1 MIIEEIAKP
10 PLILYYNFLESLKSG
25 NMKGIHYKK
34 RFLKGLLIALR
45 IIISYG
51 LFNLM
56 SLLMAGYKKELRLK
70 ALHRKNAIFYRE
82 KALKMKGVMIKVGQF
97 LSSRV
102 DFLPDEYTSELSLL
116 QDSVPPH
123 DYDKIKKR
131 IIEELGAPPEDIFLK
146 FNTEPIAAASLGQV
160 HEAVLRDGRKVAVK
174 IQYPDIEKIIET
186 DIRTLKTVIK
196 LLRGRFGRINFDML
210 HEEFSR
216 ILRAELNYLE
226 EGKNAERFSRNFE
239 GDESVI
245 FPGVYWEY
253 TTRHVLTLEFVEGIK
268 ITEYDSLRTSGINC
282 EDLVTL
288 LAEVYSRMIYL
299 HGFFHGDPHPGN
311 IHVQHGPKLVFVDFG
326 IVQAIPERIKRE
338 LRRFANAVVERNPE
352 DAVDSLRKMDFI
364 LEGADYRVIIDLAQS
379 LMDKY
384 RDISPVELKKLTID
398 DIWKEIENVIG
409 ILKFIQIPNNFILL
423 GRTIGILNGI
433 SYRLNPEI
441 NIIEIGRPFIKEFL
455 RGGKKEQVESIL
467 RELKDIGTKL
477 WRIPS
482 LMDEFL
488 HRANRGDLVVRMSHS
503 DTEKITDQ
511 FTSTTRIMMLVIL
524 TVTTAVA
531 ALFFEMID
539 ERVFAVAAAA
549 SSVALGIVSVFRLM
563 RK

>member
-1 MIIEEIAKP
+1 
-10 PLILYYNFLESLKSG
+10 
-25 NMKGIHYKK
+25 MKGIHYKK

>member
-1 MIIEEIAKP
+1 M
-10 PLILYYNFLESLKSG
+10 N
-25 NMKGIHYKK
+25 GIHYKK

-45 IIISYG
+45 IIVSYR
-51 LFNLM
+51 LFNLLSIFM
-56 SLLMAGYKKELRLK
+56 TSYRKEERLK
-70 ALHRKNAIFYRE
+70 KLHRKNAIFFRG
-82 KALKMKGVMIKVGQF
+82 KALEMKGIMIKVGQF

-123 DYDKIKKR
+123 DYNKIKKR
-131 IIEELGAPPEDIFLK
+131 IIKELGAPPEDIFLK

-186 DIRTLKTVIK
+186 DIRTLKAVIK
-196 LLRGRFGRINFDML
+196 LIRGRFGRINFDML
-210 HEEFSR
+210 HDEFSR

-226 EGKNAERFSRNFE
+226 EGKNAERFRGNF
-239 GDESVI
+239 GGVDRVI
-245 FPGVYWEY
+245 FPEVYWEY
-253 TTRHVLTLEFVEGIK
+253 TTKHVLTLEFVEGIK
-268 ITEYDSLRTSGINC
+268 ITEYETLRASGINNK
-282 EDLVTL
+282 DVATL
-288 LAEVYSRMIYL
+288 LGEVYSRMIYL

-311 IHVQHGPKLVFVDFG
+311 IFVKHGPRLVFVDFG
-326 IVQAIPERIKRE
+326 IVQAIPERIRRE

-352 DAVDSLRKMDFI
+352 NAVDSLGKMGFI
-364 LEGADYRVIIDLAQS
+364 LEGADYRSIIDLAQS

-384 RDISPVELKKLTID
+384 RDITPRELKELTID
-398 DIWKEIENVIG
+398 DIWKEIESVINV
-409 ILKFIQIPNNFILL
+409 LDFIQIPNNFILL

-441 NIIEIGRPFIKEFL
+441 NIIEIGTPFIKEFL
-455 RGGKKEQVESIL
+455 RGGKREQVETIL
-467 RELKDIGTKL
+467 RELKDTSIKL

-482 LMDEFL
+482 LLDEFL

-503 DTEKITDQ
+503 DIEKTTDQ

-524 TVTTAVA
+524 TVTLAVA
-531 ALFFEMID
+531 ALFFEMIHQ
-539 ERVFAVAAAA
+539 RVFAVAAAA
-549 SSVALGIVSVFRLM
+549 SSVTLGIVSVFRLM